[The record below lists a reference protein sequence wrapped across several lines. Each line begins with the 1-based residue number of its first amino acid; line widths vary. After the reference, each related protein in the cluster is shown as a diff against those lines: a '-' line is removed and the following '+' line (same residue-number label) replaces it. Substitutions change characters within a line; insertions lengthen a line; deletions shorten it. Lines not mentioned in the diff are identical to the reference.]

1 MKIFIA
7 CSKHFYERIPEIGDK
22 LEELGHDVMMP
33 NSYGEPFREE
43 RMKELSLEDHIKF
56 KQEMMRLHE
65 TKIKSVDLL
74 LVLNFKKNN
83 QPNYIGGATF
93 MEIVKAWELEKK
105 VYFYNPIPDNIFR
118 DELIGI
124 NPTIIYG
131 DLKKIK

>member
-1 MKIFIA
+1 
-7 CSKHFYERIPEIGDK
+7 
-22 LEELGHDVMMP
+22 
-33 NSYGEPFREE
+33 
-43 RMKELSLEDHIKF
+43 
-56 KQEMMRLHE
+56 
-65 TKIKSVDLL
+65 
-74 LVLNFKKNN
+74 
-83 QPNYIGGATF
+83 